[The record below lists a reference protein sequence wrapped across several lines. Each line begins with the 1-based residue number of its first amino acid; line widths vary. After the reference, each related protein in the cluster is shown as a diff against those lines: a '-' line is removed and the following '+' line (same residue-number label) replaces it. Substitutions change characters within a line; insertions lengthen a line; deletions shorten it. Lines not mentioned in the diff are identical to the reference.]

1 MGLIESIDVVPIF
14 QNEKEPGNQKR
25 VANQHKTGTR
35 VISPRN
41 AGRTTCVARAKEL
54 LSTNESRYSMIYDKL
69 FKNLQGTFECGLE
82 YLIR

>member
-1 MGLIESIDVVPIF
+1 MESIDVVPIF
-14 QNEKEPGNQKR
+14 QIEKELGNWKR
-25 VANQHKTGTR
+25 VANQHKTGTH

-69 FKNLQGTFECGLE
+69 LNNLQGTFECGLE
-82 YLIR
+82 YLIH